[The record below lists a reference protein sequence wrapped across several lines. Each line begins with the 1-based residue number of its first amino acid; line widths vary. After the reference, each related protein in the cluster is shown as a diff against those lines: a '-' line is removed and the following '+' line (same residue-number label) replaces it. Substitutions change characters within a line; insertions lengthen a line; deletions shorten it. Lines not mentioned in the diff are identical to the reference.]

1 MIEKLRI
8 SESGVSVMMVPGVQ
22 ARSSASLFKGGDK
35 AAGPEVKRPFHWGRG
50 SIGAGA
56 FSSQVISLGG
66 SENATKTAA

>member
-1 MIEKLRI
+1 M
-8 SESGVSVMMVPGVQ
+8 
-22 ARSSASLFKGGDK
+22 